1 MENSICYIIYS
12 VKPVDRKEVTVNF
25 DLDKVE
31 ILYATTD
38 LLDSHEKYQE
48 LKKTYPNKFLFTTS
62 AKLH

>member
-12 VKPVDRKEVTVNF
+12 INPVDRKEVTVNF

-31 ILYATTD
+31 ILYVTTN
-38 LLDSHEKYQE
+38 LLESHEKYQE
-48 LKKTYPNKFLFTTS
+48 LRKKYPNRFLFTTS